1 MSKFMKLILIFMN
14 TAKKTKNNNN
24 NKKNKQKNRKKT
36 KKKNKLMKM
45 DANIYYLELMFIFP
59 NIN

>member
-1 MSKFMKLILIFMN
+1 MSKFMKLILIFLN

-24 NKKNKQKNRKKT
+24 NKKTNKKTEKKQKN
-36 KKKNKLMKM
+36 NKLMKM

>member
-1 MSKFMKLILIFMN
+1 MKLILIFLN

-24 NKKNKQKNRKKT
+24 NKKTNKKTEKKQKN
-36 KKKNKLMKM
+36 NKLMKM